1 MSEVWRAVSGFEGL
15 YEVAPCGAIR
25 NARTLRWLS
34 PSTKDDGYL
43 SVKLFRNGKGCQ
55 KTVHRIVAEAFIP
68 NPNNKPQVNHKD
80 RNKGNNDVS
89 NLEWVT
95 REENKSHAIRNGANK
110 TRISKL
116 KMNKKYHGN
125 FYQMT
130 CLFPP
135 QLFEELDA
143 LAIKTGTSKSE
154 MIREATK
161 EYIVRHMADPAEGG
175 ADG

>member
-1 MSEVWRAVSGFEGL
+1 MNDVWKPVAGFEGL

-34 PSTKDDGYL
+34 PSEKDDGYM
-43 SVKLFRNGKGCQ
+43 SVKLFQDGVGRNR
-55 KTVHRIVAEAFIP
+55 TVHRIVAEAFLP
-68 NPNNKPQVNHKD
+68 NPENKPQVNHKD
-80 RNKGNNDVS
+80 LNKKNNDVS

-95 REENKSHAIRNGANK
+95 QSENQSHAIRNGTNK

-116 KMNKKYHGN
+116 KMAERYHNK

-135 QLFEELDA
+135 SLFDELDA
-143 LAIKTGTSKSE
+143 LAISTGVSKSE
-154 MIREATK
+154 MIREATM
-161 EYIVRHMADPAEGG
+161 EYVKRRTAEESET
-175 ADG
+175 

>member
-1 MSEVWRAVSGFEGL
+1 MSEPWKFVVGFEGL

-25 NARTLRWLS
+25 NAKTLRWLS
-34 PSTKDDGYL
+34 PSANDDGYYY
-43 SVKLFRNGKGCQ
+43 VKLFQDGKGQQ
-55 KTVHRIVAEAFIP
+55 KAVHRIVAEAFIP

-80 RNKGNNDVS
+80 RNKGNNDIS

-95 REENKSHAIRNGANK
+95 RAENQSHAIRNGANK

-116 KMNKKYHGN
+116 KMNEKYHGK

-143 LAIKTGTSKSE
+143 LAMKTGISKSE

-161 EYIVRHMADPAEGG
+161 EFIVRHLADLEGG
-175 ADG
+175 ETNG